1 MIHHDEV
8 TWAYRMLLGR
18 EPESEVVLNHYA
30 TQLDSRQALRA
41 LFMQS
46 AEFDEAVQQL
56 PARSKPAALSG
67 PAMAVQM
74 DAAPDKLEAL
84 FDKISQQWHHLGDTE
99 PHWSVL
105 TSQSYLQNNIQDSA
119 RAFYASGVSELAVFD
134 ATLARVGL
142 AGRHFATCVEL
153 GCGVGRVTAALA
165 QRCDQVWG
173 VDISASHLQLAAAH
187 MAEQGLVNVHLHQ
200 AMGVDGVAPVPSFDL
215 LYSRIV
221 LQHNP
226 PPVMHR
232 MLSLLLQRLT
242 PGGVAYFQ
250 VPTYHAG
257 YRFSID
263 EYLAAENT
271 TSMEMH
277 YLPQHELF
285 KLVAQCNC
293 QVLEV
298 REDDAI
304 GSARHAVSNTLL
316 LQKLG

>member
-30 TQLDSRQALRA
+30 TQLGSRQALRA

-142 AGRHFATCVEL
+142 AGRATL
-153 GCGVGRVTAALA
+153 RHLRGTGLWRGPGDGGAGAALRSGVGGGYFGQPPAVGGGPHERAGPG
-165 QRCDQVWG
+165 QRAPAPG
-173 VDISASHLQLAAAH
+173 
-187 MAEQGLVNVHLHQ
+187 
-200 AMGVDGVAPVPSFDL
+200 DG
-215 LYSRIV
+215 
-221 LQHNP
+221 
-226 PPVMHR
+226 
-232 MLSLLLQRLT
+232 
-242 PGGVAYFQ
+242 GGRSG
-250 VPTYHAG
+250 AG
-257 YRFSID
+257 
-263 EYLAAENT
+263 
-271 TSMEMH
+271 
-277 YLPQHELF
+277 
-285 KLVAQCNC
+285 
-293 QVLEV
+293 
-298 REDDAI
+298 
-304 GSARHAVSNTLL
+304 AVV
-316 LQKLG
+316 